1 MIRRPT
7 QTGLF
12 KPAYGIGGDIADAVV
27 EAGHKFLDW
36 FQGTQMPPKI
46 QNFLKA
52 HGEEKIT
59 GLKVG
64 RAPVAKTIDLLLDVM
79 SAGKYEAVKK
89 KLSYDKFFHLYVIIN
104 DKYILEK
111 NELFNQRAYSANKD
125 EETINIAVNKDI
137 TINQFVKAASEGNEK
152 AFFRDYNAFA
162 ANCQDM
168 IIKLLSSSGLLTS
181 QARTFIKQDIK
192 QVAEEIGDT
201 TKTAKNIT
209 DIGSLLNR
217 LLQIGSGGKLSFAVG
232 GRIRSRRRFKPL
244 L

>member
-1 MIRRPT
+1 MIRRANKSA
-7 QTGLF
+7 LL
-12 KPAYGIGGDIADAVV
+12 KHSYGIGGDLVDTVV
-27 EAGHKFLDW
+27 EAGHKILDW

-59 GLKVG
+59 SLKVG
-64 RAPVAKTIDLLLDVM
+64 RTPIAKALDLVLDVM
-79 SAGKYEAVKK
+79 SAGKYEEVKK

-104 DKYILEK
+104 DAYILEK
-111 NELFNQRAYSANKD
+111 NELFNQRGYSANKD
-125 EETINIAVNKDI
+125 EETINISVNKDI
-137 TINQFVKAASEGNEK
+137 TINQFVKAASEGDEK
-152 AFFRDYNAFA
+152 AFFRDYNAFD
-162 ANCQDM
+162 ANCQSM
-168 IIKLLSSSGLLTS
+168 VLKLLSSSGLLTS

-201 TKTAKNIT
+201 TAHAKNIT
-209 DIGSLLNR
+209 NIGSLLNR
-217 LLQIGSGGKLSFAVG
+217 LLQIGSGGKLSFATG